1 MNENKKQ
8 IQIKSKIS
16 DVTFFID
23 CTSSLS
29 KKDKGFI
36 AELNLKIFHND
47 QTCVLWAFDTRLPS
61 GKWLENITFNNELT
75 KANALII

>member
-1 MNENKKQ
+1 MLKKQ

-16 DVTFFID
+16 DVTFNIE

-36 AELNLKIFHND
+36 AELNLNIYHND
-47 QTCVLWAFDTRLPS
+47 QTCILWAFDTKLPS

-75 KANALII
+75 KATAYII

>member
-1 MNENKKQ
+1 MLKKQ

-16 DVTFFID
+16 DVTFNIE

-36 AELNLKIFHND
+36 AELNLSIYHND
-47 QTCVLWAFDTRLPS
+47 QTCILWAFDTKLPS

-75 KANALII
+75 KATAYII